1 MILYYLTLSADAILI
16 IIQQRAALPVNDP
29 LSTNLTLSSVL
40 VDLDVGLCFLIEKIV
55 KSLVISTD
63 IFGSWFSFWIKTSVL
78 CPGTS
83 LKSPEE
89 RSNALVPT
97 LLAQMC
103 YYTCCYSDDT

>member
-78 CPGTS
+78 YPGTS
-83 LKSPEE
+83 LK